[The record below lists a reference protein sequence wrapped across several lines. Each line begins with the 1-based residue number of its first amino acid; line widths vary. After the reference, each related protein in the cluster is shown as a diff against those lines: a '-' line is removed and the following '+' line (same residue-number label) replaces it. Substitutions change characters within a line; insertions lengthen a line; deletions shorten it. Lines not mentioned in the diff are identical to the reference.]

1 MAIPAL
7 GQGKMPEDSRVG
19 GSASQGPGSARRLG
33 EEKTRAGM
41 EPMKGYANVCLKL
54 EMKQGDFLCHTDN
67 RLAKC

>member
-7 GQGKMPEDSRVG
+7 GKGKMPEGSRVG

-41 EPMKGYANVCLKL
+41 EPVKGYASVRLKV
-54 EMKQGDFLCHTDN
+54 EMKQGDFLCHTDS
-67 RLAKC
+67 RLAQS